1 MILDELKSTD
11 RYLSLNNHFASAF
24 DFLLSTDLK
33 ELPVGRFEIDGDQV
47 YAMVQNVQGRSR
59 EESTLESHK
68 RYIDIQLVL
77 DGSEGMG
84 WKSLSSCEQL
94 VVEYNDDKDV
104 QRFSDEPD
112 TILKL
117 KAGQYAIFF
126 PEDAHMPLLG
136 SGEIHKVVIKVA
148 TD

>member
-1 MILDELKSTD
+1 
-11 RYLSLNNHFASAF
+11 
-24 DFLLSTDLK
+24 
-33 ELPVGRFEIDGDQV
+33 
-47 YAMVQNVQGRSR
+47 
-59 EESTLESHK
+59 
-68 RYIDIQLVL
+68 
-77 DGSEGMG
+77 
-84 WKSLSSCEQL
+84 L